1 MSRRVITAGLLAGVA
16 LAGAAAAKPAPAAR
30 GSAKVPST
38 SRRSAKA
45 ARRSGVVKANGN
57 NMPRGFT
64 WPPSRVM
71 LDAAAGCER
80 ALDAAGVAWHAASRD
95 GRIVDAVTI
104 DDATLGG
111 IAYTPVFGKGPYKLD
126 CQLALALAT
135 IGPELAAAGVREVR
149 FGSIYRWSNVRVGG
163 KTKNALSRHALGL
176 AMDVVSFVDE
186 SGREAKVARDYRAG
200 DELLLDIERTIN
212 ASSSFRLVLTPKND
226 PISHKDHFHI
236 EANPSYAVPMAGSR
250 ASSAMTAR
258 FTRSASSLARSSSA
272 RSSVIAR

>member
-1 MSRRVITAGLLAGVA
+1 MARWMIAVGVTAGVLIAGTA
-16 LAGAAAAKPAPAAR
+16 SAKPRARSTAPGTKSTAPGTKSAKSATKSAKRSHAAGAARA
-30 GSAKVPST
+30 
-38 SRRSAKA
+38 
-45 ARRSGVVKANGN
+45 N

-64 WPPSRVM
+64 WPPSQAM
-71 LDAAAGCER
+71 TDAEAACEHQLDAAS
-80 ALDAAGVAWHAASRD
+80 VAWKPAPRE
-95 GRIVDAVTI
+95 GRIVTAVTI

-111 IAYTPVFGKGPYKLD
+111 IAYVPVYGKGPYKLD

-135 IGPELAAAGVREVR
+135 IGPELHAAGVREVH

-186 SGREAKVARDYRAG
+186 AGREANVAKDYRQG
-200 DELLLDIERTIN
+200 DALLLGVEQAIN

-236 EANPSYAVPMAGSR
+236 EANPSYAAAVP
-250 ASSAMTAR
+250 
-258 FTRSASSLARSSSA
+258 RS
-272 RSSVIAR
+272 